1 MTADDHDNIL
11 VGTDGGGI
19 LFIDKNTHKVVTTMT
34 ESEDQVNDLISKN
47 VYDIYSDRG
56 GKIWI
61 GTYNRGICVYNPHT
75 FDVTMTQHERMNPN
89 SLAHSY
95 VNALLEDK
103 EGDMWYANNKGV
115 SVFIA
120 ATQQW
125 KHFFT
130 QDNSI
135 MSLCEDR
142 NGNIW
147 AAGFSAGVYSLN
159 KRTGNMRHF
168 TVTSSKKRMVTND
181 ITAI

>member
-75 FDVTMTQHERMNPN
+75 FDV
-89 SLAHSY
+89 
-95 VNALLEDK
+95 K
-103 EGDMWYANNKGV
+103 E
-115 SVFIA
+115 
-120 ATQQW
+120 
-125 KHFFT
+125 
-130 QDNSI
+130 
-135 MSLCEDR
+135 
-142 NGNIW
+142 
-147 AAGFSAGVYSLN
+147 
-159 KRTGNMRHF
+159 
-168 TVTSSKKRMVTND
+168 
-181 ITAI
+181 